1 MLLANRRI
9 ALIYG
14 CLAGMEAAW
23 ATPFWLL
30 IFQPAMSPGGAFA
43 ALLAALLAWMLVLE
57 LLSRA
62 DVRSPRYELLTL
74 GLMAA
79 TSLLAVR
86 LLLYRGWPLLD
97 LGWLGRMVADI
108 ARFQGGAP
116 PGLALLAGNLFLWQ
130 RATAATSRDLSF
142 FNVGVSF
149 RSGVLLLI
157 AGAGALA
164 VVRGQTL
171 TAFVWLYFG
180 LGLIAVAVARISEKA
195 SEAQSAGEPLP
206 PRRLGQLLA
215 AVGVT
220 VGAAWL
226 FSFVFTPA
234 GIRSFLRLFDPLW
247 VLVRPLF
254 YAALLVLARIV
265 NPMLLW
271 LEAKLT
277 ALLAEN
283 GFSLSPGG
291 AAIAPQAKQ
300 TSPIDALPPWLPT
313 LLANLAIAVGIA
325 VAVLVV
331 IGFLLLYLERVRG
344 SKAHPES
351 EEEGREAAT
360 FGGGILGRGA
370 HAARN
375 LAGMIRRFGLG
386 TRLLAAI
393 SVQNIYANVC
403 RLAGLRG
410 HPRPAAQPPDDYLPT
425 LNRAFPG
432 HAVALSRITETY
444 MRVHYGDHPVS
455 RAELAQIRED
465 YRAVR
470 ESIATAA

>member
-1 MLLANRRI
+1 MLLTNRRI

-14 CLAGMEAAW
+14 CLTGMEAAW

-30 IFQPAMSPGGAFA
+30 IFRPEVSPWGAFA

-62 DVRSPRYELLTL
+62 NVRSPLYELLTL
-74 GLMAA
+74 MLMAA

-86 LLLYRGWPLLD
+86 VLLYRGGPITD
-97 LGWLGRMVADI
+97 LSWLGRLVTDSVDF
-108 ARFQGGAP
+108 RGGFP
-116 PGLALLAGNLFLWQ
+116 PGLALLAANLFLWQ

-149 RSGVLLLI
+149 RGGVLLLI

-171 TAFVWLYFG
+171 TGFVWLYFG

-226 FSFVFTPA
+226 FSVVFTPA

-247 VLVRPLF
+247 
-254 YAALLVLARIV
+254 ALLRPVFYVVLLFLARIV
-265 NPMLLW
+265 DPMLLW

-277 ALLAEN
+277 ALLAEG
-283 GFSLSPGG
+283 GFGLDPGG
-291 AAIAPQAKQ
+291 AATAPRTEQP
-300 TSPIDALPPWLPT
+300 SPLDALPPWLPT
-313 LLANLAIAVGIA
+313 LVVNVAIAVGIA
-325 VAVLVV
+325 VAALAV
-331 IGFLLLYLERVRG
+331 IGFLLLYLERVRR

-351 EEEGREAAT
+351 EEEGRETPT
-360 FGGGILGRGA
+360 FGGGILGRGL
-370 HAARN
+370 HAAQN

-386 TRLLAAI
+386 ARLLAAV

-403 RLAGLRG
+403 RLADRHG

-425 LNRAFPG
+425 LQRAFPG
-432 HAVALSRITETY
+432 HADALSRITTAY

-470 ESIATAA
+470 ESTAPNA